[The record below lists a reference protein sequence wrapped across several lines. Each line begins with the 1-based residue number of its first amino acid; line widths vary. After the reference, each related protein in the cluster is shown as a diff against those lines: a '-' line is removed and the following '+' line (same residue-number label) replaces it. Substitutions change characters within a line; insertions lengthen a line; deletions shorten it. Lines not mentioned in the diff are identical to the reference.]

1 MKVKVS
7 FDWDKLAQK
16 EVGVEIDI
24 PKRKAQELI
33 RSFFMK
39 LDYKQR
45 QTWIHKNV
53 PDKNVKHI
61 SEEELY
67 E

>member
-1 MKVKVS
+1 MKVKVA

-45 QTWIHKNV
+45 QKWIHKNV